1 MMELAASSVLV
12 AVGGSGG
19 AARRRAGQP
28 THATPGAAGTGLE
41 TGPRGARRGWLRS
54 WRVPAVPV
62 GRPRVMGAALS
73 GQAAGG
79 QEWRARGAEGASH
92 RFVSPLL
99 LEPGERLLPRPAAG
113 ARGGGGGGGS
123 DSSFTPLLSSPLS
136 RRQRRRRQ
144 RWGKADFTPSHTEGS
159 SRSRL
164 AALSTLSSPARSAR
178 TSVS

>member
-1 MMELAASSVLV
+1 MMELAA
-12 AVGGSGG
+12 GSGLG
-19 AARRRAGQP
+19 AGEGEREAARRRAGQP
-28 THATPGAAGTGLE
+28 TQATPRAAGAGPE

-54 WRVPAVPV
+54 RRVPAVPV
-62 GRPRVMGAALS
+62 SRPRVMGAALS

-92 RFVSPLL
+92 RFVFPL

-144 RWGKADFTPSHTEGS
+144 RRRKADSTPSHTEGS